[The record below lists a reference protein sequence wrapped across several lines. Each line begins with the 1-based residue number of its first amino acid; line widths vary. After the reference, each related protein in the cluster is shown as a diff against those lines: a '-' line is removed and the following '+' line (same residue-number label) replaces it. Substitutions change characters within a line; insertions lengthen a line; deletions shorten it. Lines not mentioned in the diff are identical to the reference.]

1 MSKAKINNF
10 KGQKLKAALRRRKMT
25 NEKFA
30 AELGV
35 STQTVTYWITDKK
48 KPTAEHFEK
57 FEKILDH
64 IREYFLGYGLPC
76 SREEYNKISEDLERM
91 IKNIDND
98 KPFFEFILSI
108 GKKYKTF
115 DFDRLDKGF
124 SIEDDDL
131 IFNLIKK
138 DLEDFAVF
146 LLFKYKVM
154 TNLEKIEDNTTKRE
168 KDINNGQHTGKK
180 K

>member
-10 KGQKLKAALRRRKMT
+10 KCQKLKASLRRRKMT

-64 IREYFLGYGLPC
+64 IPEYFLGYGLPC
-76 SREEYNKISEDLERM
+76 SREERNKISENLERM

-98 KPFFEFILSI
+98 KPFLNSFYLL
-108 GKKYKTF
+108 GKNIKP
-115 DFDRLDKGF
+115 
-124 SIEDDDL
+124 L
-131 IFNLIKK
+131 IST
-138 DLEDFAVF
+138 V
-146 LLFKYKVM
+146 
-154 TNLEKIEDNTTKRE
+154 
-168 KDINNGQHTGKK
+168 
-180 K
+180 